1 MAGVYAPHSDIT
13 AIDRSSSTAAAAA
26 RRTARPAAPQH
37 AGPLPADHLQRAVET
52 LRCPRITAGGRS
64 RPPGGAAAQKP
75 LDFSN
80 GFEKILIGFLK
91 SFWKVWKN
99 FGAGFALR

>member
-1 MAGVYAPHSDIT
+1 MI
-13 AIDRSSSTAAAAA
+13 AAE
-26 RRTARPAAPQH
+26 PP
-37 AGPLPADHLQRAVET
+37 RAET
-52 LRCPRITAGGRS
+52 VCPRQPLTRRAE
-64 RPPGGAAAQKP
+64 KP

-99 FGAGFALR
+99 FGVGFALR

>member
-1 MAGVYAPHSDIT
+1 MAGVYAPHSGIT
-13 AIDRSSSTAAAAA
+13 AIDGSSSTAAAARQQQHGSSTAAAAA
-26 RRTARPAAPQH
+26 RRTARPAAPPH
-37 AGPLPADHLQRAVET
+37 AGSPHADHRRRQIAPAR
-52 LRCPRITAGGRS
+52 
-64 RPPGGAAAQKP
+64 GAAAQKP

-91 SFWKVWKN
+91 SFWKVWKK